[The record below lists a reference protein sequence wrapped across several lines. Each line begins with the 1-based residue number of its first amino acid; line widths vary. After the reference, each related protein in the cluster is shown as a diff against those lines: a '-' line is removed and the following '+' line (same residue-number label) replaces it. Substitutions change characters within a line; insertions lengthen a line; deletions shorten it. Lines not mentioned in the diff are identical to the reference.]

1 MAQSRDALVTRR
13 IADEPVVLYRK
24 LDADIVAMEDRCCHR
39 QAPLSPGKKEGN
51 DIRCG
56 YHGIKFGPMVVVPKF
71 RDK

>member
-1 MAQSRDALVTRR
+1 M
-13 IADEPVVLYRK
+13 LYRK